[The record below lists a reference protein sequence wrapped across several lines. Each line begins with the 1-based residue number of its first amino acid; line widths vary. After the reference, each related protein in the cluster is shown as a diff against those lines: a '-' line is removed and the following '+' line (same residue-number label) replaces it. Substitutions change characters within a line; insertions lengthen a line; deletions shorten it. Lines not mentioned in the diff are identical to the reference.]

1 MMGGEGMAGNVM
13 RVISRRASFRAKR
26 EIGPLVGCTSMFVY
40 ILASKTRRLYVGV
53 TKDLVRRVWEHREDF
68 IPGFTQRYAI
78 KRLVYFET
86 FTGPENAIRR
96 EKQIKGY
103 SRVKKL
109 ALIDSLNH
117 DWNDLAEHWFA
128 DVYPADFSLRSK

>member
-1 MMGGEGMAGNVM
+1 
-13 RVISRRASFRAKR
+13 
-26 EIGPLVGCTSMFVY
+26 MFVY

-53 TKDLVRRVWEHREDF
+53 TNDLIRRVWEHREGVV
-68 IPGFTQRYAI
+68 PGFTRRYGI

-96 EKQIKGY
+96 EKQIKSY
-103 SRVKKL
+103 ARVKKL
-109 ALIDSLNH
+109 ALVESLNQ

-128 DVYPADFSLRSK
+128 DVYPGDFSLRSK